1 MDVLAIVRPDSW
13 NLPLFVHV
21 LGAMLWTGTL
31 LLAVLAFADHRRGG
45 DPRFGFLTLLRA
57 SIPAYI
63 VMRVG
68 AQWVADKEKL
78 ADSNDAWIGIGYSV
92 TDLGVLLLLI
102 ATVCAGIAARRARRV
117 ATEGGPAA
125 GGGGGLVTTSFVLTS
140 LLLLGALVALWA
152 MTTKP
157 V

>member
-1 MDVLAIVRPDSW
+1 MDVIAVVRPDSW
-13 NLPLFVHV
+13 NVPLFIHV

-31 LLAVLAFADHRRGG
+31 LLAVIAFADQRRGG

-63 VMRVG
+63 IMRVG
-68 AQWVADKEKL
+68 AQLVADKEKL
-78 ADSNDAWIGIGYSV
+78 GDSDDAWIGIGYGV
-92 TDLGVLLLLI
+92 TDLGVLLLII
-102 ATVCAGIAARRARRV
+102 ATVCAGLAARKARRG
-117 ATEGGPAA
+117 EGGT
-125 GGGGGLVTTSFVLTS
+125 GTGLATASLALSAVL
-140 LLLLGALVALWA
+140 LVGALVAIWA

>member
-1 MDVLAIVRPDSW
+1 MDLLAVVRPDSW
-13 NLPLFVHV
+13 NFPLFIHV

-31 LLAVLAFADHRRGG
+31 LLAVIAFADQRRGG

-68 AQWVADKEKL
+68 AQLVADKEKL
-78 ADSNDAWIGIGYSV
+78 SDSDDAWIGIGYAV
-92 TDLGVLLLLI
+92 TDIGVLLLII
-102 ATVCAGIAARRARRV
+102 ATICAYIATRRARSAEAGTSTGTGLATASMVLSGILLV
-117 ATEGGPAA
+117 A
-125 GGGGGLVTTSFVLTS
+125 
-140 LLLLGALVALWA
+140 ALVAMWA

>member
-1 MDVLAIVRPDSW
+1 MDVLAVVRPDSW

-21 LGAMLWTGTL
+21 LGAMLWIGTL
-31 LLAVLAFADHRRGG
+31 LLAVLAFSDHRRGG

-57 SIPAYI
+57 SIPSYI

-68 AQWVADKEKL
+68 AQWIADKEKL
-78 ADSNDAWIGIGYSV
+78 TDSNDAWIGIGYGV
-92 TDLGVLLLLI
+92 TDFGVLLLLI
-102 ATVCAGIAARRARRV
+102 ATICAGIAARRARAAV
-117 ATEGGPAA
+117 APA
-125 GGGGGLVTTSFVLTS
+125 GDSSGGGLVTASLALTS
-140 LLLLGALVALWA
+140 LLLVGALVALWA